1 MPVFSESQNK
11 KKDMPI
17 INEIVRRVNDNTK
30 RLRILEQR
38 ERLLTSRTSSM
49 DESSFQKI
57 KDVSGAINELKAGLA
72 AQDEK
77 IATIQNNLRDLAKQ
91 MGFLATKTEMKKLDE
106 KLRLYEPLI
115 AELASG
121 SGKQES

>member
-1 MPVFSESQNK
+1 LPVFSESQNK

>member
-11 KKDMPI
+11 KKDTPI

>member
-1 MPVFSESQNK
+1 MPVFSESQNN
-11 KKDMPI
+11 KKDTPI
-17 INEIVRRVNDNTK
+17 INEIVRRVNDNSK

>member
-1 MPVFSESQNK
+1 MPVFSESQSK

-30 RLRILEQR
+30 RLRLLEQR

-57 KDVSGAINELKAGLA
+57 KDISAAISELKTGLA

-77 IATIQNNLRDLAKQ
+77 ISALQNNLRDLAKQ
-91 MGFLATKTEMKKLDE
+91 LGFLATKTDLKKLDE

-121 SGKQES
+121 ADKQES